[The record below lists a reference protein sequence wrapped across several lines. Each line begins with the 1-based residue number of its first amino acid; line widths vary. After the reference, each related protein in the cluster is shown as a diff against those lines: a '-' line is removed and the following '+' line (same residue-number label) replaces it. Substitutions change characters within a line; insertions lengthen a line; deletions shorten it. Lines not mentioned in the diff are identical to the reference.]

1 MLAVV
6 GTSSCRTIHAGYDGA
21 VPSAR
26 GPRTE
31 KRAGQGRPTLRQ
43 MSLETSSPLAPLRP
57 SAPGALDAAM
67 PFDSETRARKTLA
80 AQNALTIGI
89 VGFGNFGQFLAK
101 RFVDAGHR
109 VICTSRGDYTQEA
122 AGMGARYYA
131 SVDDFCEAHPDVV
144 VLATSILSLQD
155 ILKKLPVQRLRR
167 STLFVDVLS
176 VKVFPKNLLLEEL
189 PREVDILC
197 THPMFGP
204 DSGKG
209 SWDGLNFMYERVRVG
224 ASEERK
230 KRVEAFIDFFREE
243 GCRMVEMTC
252 EEHDRAAASTQF
264 ITHSVGRCV
273 FVSHW
278 FVHEIT
284 RVVLLWGRSRFPRPV
299 GRRGQPG

>member
-1 MLAVV
+1 MRHVSREA
-6 GTSSCRTIHAGYDGA
+6 
-21 VPSAR
+21 
-26 GPRTE
+26 
-31 KRAGQGRPTLRQ
+31 
-43 MSLETSSPLAPLRP
+43 SSPSPVVPLRP
-57 SAPGALDAAM
+57 AAPVALDAAM

-89 VGFGNFGQFLAK
+89 VGFGNFGQFLAE
-101 RFVDAGHR
+101 RFVGAGHR
-109 VICTSRGDYTQEA
+109 VICTSRGDYTEKA
-122 AGMGARYYA
+122 AEMGARYYA

-155 ILKKLPVQRLRR
+155 ILGKLPVQRLRR

-176 VKVFPKNLLLEEL
+176 VKVFPKNLLLESL
-189 PREVDILC
+189 PKEVDILC

-209 SWDGLNFMYERVRVG
+209 SWDGLNFMYERVRIG

-230 KRVEAFIDFFREE
+230 RRVETFIDFFREQ

-273 FVSHW
+273 DFV
-278 FVHEIT
+278 VD
-284 RVVLLWGRSRFPRPV
+284 VM
-299 GRRGQPG
+299 QQM

>member
-1 MLAVV
+1 M
-6 GTSSCRTIHAGYDGA
+6 
-21 VPSAR
+21 
-26 GPRTE
+26 
-31 KRAGQGRPTLRQ
+31 
-43 MSLETSSPLAPLRP
+43 RP
-57 SAPGALDAAM
+57 SAPAALDAAM

-89 VGFGNFGQFLAK
+89 VGFGNFGQFLAE
-101 RFVDAGHR
+101 RFVGAGHR
-109 VICTSRGDYTQEA
+109 VICTSRGDYTEKA

-155 ILKKLPVQRLRR
+155 ILGRLPVQRLRR

-176 VKVFPKNLLLEEL
+176 VKVFPKNLLLEVL

-209 SWDGLNFMYERVRVG
+209 SWDGLNFMYERVRIG

-230 KRVEAFIDFFREE
+230 RRVETFIDFFREE

-264 ITHSVGRCV
+264 ITHSVGRYV
-273 FVSHW
+273 
-278 FVHEIT
+278 
-284 RVVLLWGRSRFPRPV
+284 VVLSEASFVVCMMWLMCMMCMMCLVVMLHSRQLVSTMTFAGP
-299 GRRGQPG
+299 